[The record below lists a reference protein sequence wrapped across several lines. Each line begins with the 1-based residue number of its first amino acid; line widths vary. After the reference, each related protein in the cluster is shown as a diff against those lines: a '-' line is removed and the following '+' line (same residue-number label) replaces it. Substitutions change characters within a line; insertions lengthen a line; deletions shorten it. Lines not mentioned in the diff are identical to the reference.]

1 MSNYIKVDYQIARL
15 GLDCKKVVIF
25 NCCNTFKKMGLVLL
39 NLGFAILNGFMYYKN
54 NNAKGYKQSA
64 FSAFACGFCLCAAL
78 AIFLHYL

>member
-1 MSNYIKVDYQIARL
+1 MA
-15 GLDCKKVVIF
+15 
-25 NCCNTFKKMGLVLL
+25 FKKMGLVLL

-78 AIFLHYL
+78 AIFLHDL